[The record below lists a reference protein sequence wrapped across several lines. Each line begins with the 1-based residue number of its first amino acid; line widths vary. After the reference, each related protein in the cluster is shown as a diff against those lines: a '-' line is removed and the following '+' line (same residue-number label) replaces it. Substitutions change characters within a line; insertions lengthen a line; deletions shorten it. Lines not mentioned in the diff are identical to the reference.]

1 MLAVLTTRTYVFIIV
16 NRLEML
22 TAKFRFPVIKM
33 LKVSGVKMS
42 WCQKLG
48 TGTVPAVAL
57 DDFQIPNFTRVDWLR
72 YLHMSFRNILVFYK
86 KS

>member
-1 MLAVLTTRTYVFIIV
+1 MSKSVTLILEVSGMLTAMTTRTYVFIIV

-42 WCQKLG
+42 GCQKRG
-48 TGTVPAVAL
+48 AGTVPAVAQHS
-57 DDFQIPNFTRVDWLR
+57 DGTHRR
-72 YLHMSFRNILVFYK
+72 G
-86 KS
+86 

>member
-1 MLAVLTTRTYVFIIV
+1 MLAAMTTRTYVFIIV

-42 WCQKLG
+42 GCQKRG
-48 TGTVPAVAL
+48 AGTVPAVAQHS
-57 DDFQIPNFTRVDWLR
+57 DGTHRR
-72 YLHMSFRNILVFYK
+72 G
-86 KS
+86 